1 MSKTNDKA
9 IGADLGNYICFK
21 VKDSA
26 YATLAV
32 ALDDIKSLTLLPK
45 VAYSGVYHVGVP
57 NPYEEHSKHYYVSYQ
72 LITKRDASIK
82 DEQGNDLSYVDTE
95 QFVNS
100 NGDLAF
106 CLSEDEFNELAK
118 NLSEI
123 KFFNEDSKISIG

>member
-1 MSKTNDKA
+1 MVKNNTKA
-9 IGADLGNYICFK
+9 IGTDLDNYICFK

-72 LITKRDASIK
+72 LIAKRDAKIK

-95 QFVNS
+95 HFVNDNS
-100 NGDLAF
+100 DLAF
-106 CLSEDEFNELAK
+106 CISEAEFNELAK
-118 NLSEI
+118 NLAEI
-123 KFFNEDSKISIG
+123 KFFSEDSKMSIG

>member
-1 MSKTNDKA
+1 MLKNNAKA
-9 IGADLGNYICFK
+9 IGVDLGNYICFK

-57 NPYEEHSKHYYVSYQ
+57 NPYEEQSKHYYVSYQ
-72 LITKRDASIK
+72 LIAKRDAKIK

-95 QFVNS
+95 QFVNDNS
-100 NGDLAF
+100 DLAF
-106 CLSEDEFNELAK
+106 CISEAEFNELAK
-118 NLSEI
+118 NLAEI
-123 KFFNEDSKISIG
+123 KFFSEDSKMSIG

>member
-1 MSKTNDKA
+1 MLKNNAKA
-9 IGADLGNYICFK
+9 IGTDLGSYICFK
-21 VKDSA
+21 AENSV
-26 YATLAV
+26 YGVLAV

-72 LITKRDASIK
+72 LITKRDAKIK

-95 QFVNS
+95 QFVNANS
-100 NGDLAF
+100 DLAF
-106 CLSEDEFNELAK
+106 GISEAEFNELAK

-123 KFFNEDSKISIG
+123 KFLKEDSKMSLG